1 MEAIE
6 LAKAFDPKSYED
18 RIHRFWMDHGLFAPR
33 PNGGGRTYVIVI
45 PPPNVTGVL
54 HMGHGLNNSLQDIEV
69 RYHRMLG
76 DETLWVPGSDHAGI
90 ATQNVVEKALKKR
103 GSSRREIGREKFIEE
118 TWKVTREH
126 HDIIVRQLQRLGS
139 SCDWARERFTLDEG
153 LSRAVREV
161 FVSLYEK
168 GLIYRGTYLV
178 NWCTSCHTAI
188 SDDEVEHEERH
199 GTMYRYRYPLADG
212 SGSVAIAT
220 TRPESMLG
228 DTGVAVHPDDPRYR
242 HLVGR
247 TLILPLVG
255 RKLPIVADPAVDPS
269 FGTGAVKVTPGHDP
283 VDYEIGMRH
292 GLQIIN
298 ILTSDGKLNDNVPG
312 PYRGLSVAKARAK
325 VVEDLAAAGVF
336 EREDDHVHQVG
347 HCYRCRTIIEPYL
360 SEQWF
365 VKMRP
370 LADKGLSA
378 WEQGKIRFYPQRW
391 ENTYAHWMRTIRDW
405 CISRQLWWGHR
416 IPAWYCADCGETTVA
431 RHDPTACSHCGSSK
445 IEQDPDVLDTWFSSA
460 LWPFSTLGWP
470 ERTADLARYYPTT
483 TLVTAY
489 DIIFFW
495 VARMIMMGLEFMG
508 EVPFHDIYITGL
520 VRDRQGRK
528 MSKSLGNGVDP
539 LEVIDEFGADALK
552 FTLAFMAAQGQDVL
566 FDKESVKLG
575 SRFANKIWNASRFL
589 LRNLEGR
596 TLLDAAAVRRSE
608 VDRWIGH
615 RLNRAAAAAR
625 EALEGYRFNE
635 AAQAVYEFFWNDFC
649 DWYVE
654 ASKLPLASGDEAE
667 KDRVATLLVSVLEE
681 SLRLVHPF
689 LPLITEEIWQ
699 KLPWTG
705 MSTGGG
711 ARDGGSHPGT
721 GMSTGGGARDGGSHP
736 ATPARGAA
744 VAADGVRSIMI
755 QPYPAVDPARDDAA
769 AESVFAALQELVRAV
784 RTIRS
789 EFTIPPD
796 RRVDVTV
803 VVEGDLRR
811 TFESH
816 RELVA
821 HLAGTK
827 SLVLQPA
834 RPPAKGSIPAVGKGF
849 EVFVHVREAIDVPRE
864 TARLGREKDKAL
876 AERQRTE
883 AKLANAAFVD
893 RAPPEIVERERARL
907 AELAERVEKI
917 DGYLATL
924 GS

>member
-1 MEAIE
+1 MNAIE

-18 RIHRFWMDHGLFAPR
+18 RIHRFWMDHGLFTPR

-76 DETLWVPGSDHAGI
+76 DETLWVPGCDHAGI

-103 GSSRREIGREKFIEE
+103 GTSRREIGREAFLEE
-118 TWKVTREH
+118 TWKVTHEH
-126 HDIIVRQLQRLGS
+126 HDIIVSQLQRLGS
-139 SCDWARERFTLDEG
+139 SCDWARERFTFDEG

-161 FVSLYEK
+161 FVALYEK
-168 GLIYRGTYLV
+168 GLVYRGTYLV

-188 SDDEVEHEERH
+188 SDDEVEHEERR
-199 GTMYRYRYPLADG
+199 GKMYRYRYPLADG
-212 SGSVAIAT
+212 SGSLTIAT

-228 DTGVAVHPDDPRYR
+228 DTGVAVHPDDERYR

-247 TLILPLVG
+247 EVILPLVG
-255 RKLPIVADPAVDPS
+255 RRLPIVADPAVDPT
-269 FGTGAVKVTPGHDP
+269 FGTGVVKVTPGHDP
-283 VDYEIGMRH
+283 VDYETGRRH
-292 GLQIIN
+292 GLEIIN
-298 ILTSDGKLNDNVPG
+298 ILTPDGKLNDNVPE
-312 PYRGLSVAKARAK
+312 PYRGLNVAKARAK
-325 VVEDLAAAGVF
+325 VVDDLAAAGVF
-336 EREDDHVHQVG
+336 ESEEDHVHQVG
-347 HCYRCRTIIEPYL
+347 HCYRCHTVIEPYL

-370 LADKGLSA
+370 LADPGLAA
-378 WEQGKIRFYPQRW
+378 WQEGKLRFYPPRW

-416 IPAWYCADCGETTVA
+416 IPAWYCADCGKTTVA
-431 RHDPTACSHCGSSK
+431 REDPTACAHCGSAK

-470 ERTADLARYYPTT
+470 ERTADLQRYYPTT

-508 EVPFHDIYITGL
+508 EVPFRDIYITGL
-520 VRDRQGRK
+520 VRDKQGRK

-539 LEVIDEFGADALK
+539 LEVIDEYGADALK

-566 FDKESVKLG
+566 FDKDSVKLG
-575 SRFANKIWNASRFL
+575 SRFANKIWNASRYL

-596 TLLDAAAVRRSE
+596 TLLDPSAVTLSE
-608 VDRWIGH
+608 TDRWILH
-615 RLNRAAAAAR
+615 RLNRAAATAR
-625 EALEGYRFNE
+625 EALDGYRFNE

-654 ASKLPLASGDEAE
+654 ASKLPLARGDDAE
-667 KDRVATLLVSVLEE
+667 KDRVTTLLLAVLEE
-681 SLRLVHPF
+681 SLRLAHPF

-699 KLPWTG
+699 KLPVLPG
-705 MSTGGG
+705 RSALAAEDG
-711 ARDGGSHPGT
+711 AC
-721 GMSTGGGARDGGSHP
+721 
-736 ATPARGAA
+736 
-744 VAADGVRSIMI
+744 SIMI
-755 QPYPAVDPARDDAA
+755 QPYPAVDPARDDPA
-769 AESVFAALQELVRAV
+769 AEAVFAALQELVRAV

-796 RRVDVTV
+796 ARIDVTV
-803 VVEGDLRR
+803 AVTGDLRR
-811 TFESH
+811 TFEDH
-816 RELVA
+816 RDLVA

-827 SLVLQPA
+827 DLVFQA
-834 RPPAKGSIPAVGKGF
+834 ERPSGERRIPSAGRGF
-849 EVFVHVREAIDVPRE
+849 EVFVGVQGAIDVPRE
-864 TARLGREKDKAL
+864 IARLGREREKTL
-876 AERQRTE
+876 AERQRVE
-883 AKLANAAFVD
+883 AKLANAAFVE
-893 RAPPEIVERERARL
+893 RAPAEVVERERSRL

-924 GS
+924 GG

>member
-1 MEAIE
+1 MNAIE
-6 LAKAFDPKSYED
+6 LAKAFDPKSYEE

-33 PNGGGRTYVIVI
+33 PAAGGRTYVIVI

-69 RYHRMLG
+69 RYHRMIG
-76 DETLWVPGSDHAGI
+76 DETLWVPGCDHAGI
-90 ATQNVVEKALKKR
+90 ATQNVVEKTLKKR
-103 GSSRREIGREKFIEE
+103 GTSRHEIGREKFLEE

-126 HDIIVRQLQRLGS
+126 HDIIVSQLQRLGS
-139 SCDWARERFTLDEG
+139 SCDWQRERFTLDEG
-153 LSRAVREV
+153 LSAAVREV

-168 GLIYRGTYLV
+168 GLVYRGTYLV

-199 GTMYRYRYPLADG
+199 GKLYRYRYPLADG
-212 SGSVAIAT
+212 SGSVSIAT

-228 DTGVAVHPDDPRYR
+228 DTGVAVHPDDERYR
-242 HLVGR
+242 HLVGKE
-247 TLILPLVG
+247 LILPLVG
-255 RKLPIVADPAVDPS
+255 RRLPIVADPAVDPE
-269 FGTGAVKVTPGHDP
+269 FGTGVVKVTPGHDP
-283 VDYEIGMRH
+283 VDYETGQRH
-292 GLQIIN
+292 GLEIIN
-298 ILTSDGKLNDNVPG
+298 ILTPEGKLNDNVPER
-312 PYRGLSVAKARAK
+312 YRGLTVVKARAK

-370 LADKGLSA
+370 LADRGLAA
-378 WEQGKIRFYPQRW
+378 WQEGKLAFYPQRW
-391 ENTYAHWMRTIRDW
+391 ENTYTHWMRTIRDW

-416 IPAWYCADCGETTVA
+416 IPAWYCADCGKITVA
-431 RHDPTACSHCGSSK
+431 RKDPTACAHCGSAS

-470 ERTADLARYYPTT
+470 ERTADLERYYPTT
-483 TLVTAY
+483 TLVTGY

-508 EVPFHDIYITGL
+508 EVPFRDIYITGL

-566 FDKESVKLG
+566 FDKDSVRLG
-575 SRFANKIWNASRFL
+575 SRFANKIWNASRYL

-596 TLLDAAAVRRSE
+596 TLLDPVTVRRTE

-654 ASKLPLASGDEAE
+654 ASKLPLATGDEEE
-667 KDRVATLLVSVLEE
+667 KDRVTTLLLATLEE
-681 SLRLVHPF
+681 SLRLVHPL

-699 KLPWTG
+699 KLPVL
-705 MSTGGG
+705 
-711 ARDGGSHPGT
+711 PGRT
-721 GMSTGGGARDGGSHP
+721 AG
-736 ATPARGAA
+736 
-744 VAADGVRSIMI
+744 DGVRSIMI

-769 AESVFAALQELVRAV
+769 AEGVFASLQELVRAV

-789 EFTIPPD
+789 AFTIPPD
-796 RRVDVTV
+796 RKIDVTV
-803 VVEGDLRR
+803 AVAGDLRG
-811 TFESH
+811 TFEGH

-827 SLVLQPA
+827 TLTFQRE
-834 RPPAKGSIPAVGKGF
+834 RPPAAGCIPSAGKGF

-864 TARLGREKDKAL
+864 TARLGKEKEKAL

-893 RAPPEIVERERARL
+893 RAPPEVVARERTRL
-907 AELAERVEKI
+907 AELTERVEKI

-924 GS
+924 GA